1 MTPQEQLEAAMR
13 EAWTIISV
21 LTRLS
26 IETGGEPWPRAL
38 DWLAEHDNFNSKQ
51 P

>member
-21 LTRLS
+21 LTRRD
-26 IETGGEPWPRAL
+26 IETGDEWPRAL
-38 DWLAEHDNFNSKQ
+38 DWLAEHDNFNSK
-51 P
+51 PS